1 MFELFEHTADVGV
14 RGVGRT
20 IEESFEETA
29 KAMTSI
35 LVDLN
40 TIEEKKTITIEAEA
54 DSLEELLFEWL
65 NEILAQI
72 DIEGMIFS
80 KFKITKLQNNKLEAE
95 LTGEQLSPA
104 KHHTKTQVKAA
115 TYSQLKVYQNK
126 KGGAIFFRLIIKK
139 VLSLSNELLF

>member
-1 MFELFEHTADVGV
+1 MYELFEHTADIGI
-14 RGVGRT
+14 RGFGKS

-40 TIEEKKTITIEAEA
+40 TIEPKKTIKITAEA
-54 DSLEELLFEWL
+54 NSIEELLFEFL

-80 KFKITKLQNNKLEAE
+80 EFKITKLKNNKLEAE
-95 LTGEQLSPA
+95 LKGEELKPK

-115 TYSQLKVYQNK
+115 TYSQLKVYQNQNK
-126 KGGAIFFRLIIKK
+126 EWVSQCI
-139 VLSLSNELLF
+139 VDV